1 MADGGENVGTSDQPH
16 SPTKED
22 LSKCF
27 AKYDMDDKKRLVA
40 YIFNHENFKNN
51 HPESREGSS
60 KDTEAFIAALIKLGF
75 SERDV
80 TVFKDKTADEML
92 NAFKNV
98 NEVGTRNPVG
108 CFVCAIMSHG
118 RENDQLCAYD
128 RDVGL
133 YDLLSCLTPVKCPS
147 LRKVPKLIFVQAC
160 RGGEIDE
167 GACVTD
173 GPETEVNE
181 TLSNIPIM
189 PDLLVFHS
197 SYNKYSSFRNE
208 TNGSCFM
215 KTLSKALSEFGTER
229 ELLTLLTAV
238 SYYVAS
244 EKFETKRNPELE
256 EKQMPQIM
264 STLLKQLKFEPRR
277 ENASSKA
284 QLYSARYVA
293 ATTTMDA
300 VSGDGNTGAKFHLP
314 TEEDLMKCFDK
325 YDMKH
330 IKRGVVY
337 IFNNEN
343 FKDSKKLPT
352 RHGSSKDTE
361 DFKTALIHLGF
372 HETDINVYT
381 DATKKEMFGALED
394 FHNDNPDI
402 KGNIDCFIC
411 AILSHGGENDIIYG
425 YEGEVELDEML
436 SYLRPDRCP
445 SLTGIPKL
453 IFIQACRGS
462 KIDVGVEKKDGFGFG
477 FEEKPPKIP
486 IMADMLVFHSSYK
499 EYPSI
504 RDKQKGSWFMQTLS
518 KVLKKYGAEYE
529 IMKLLAAVCNHVATL
544 EYQSLDNPEYDSCK
558 QMPQIMSTL
567 RKELKFEL
575 RM

>member
-1 MADGGENVGTSDQPH
+1 
-16 SPTKED
+16 
-22 LSKCF
+22 
-27 AKYDMDDKKRLVA
+27 MDDKKRLVA

-197 SYNKYSSFRNE
+197 SYNKYSSFRNK
-208 TNGSCFM
+208 TNGTCFM
-215 KTLSKALSEFGTER
+215 ETLSEALSEYGTER

-244 EKFETKRNPELE
+244 EEFKTKRNPELE

-284 QLYSARYVA
+284 RKRSRSPL
-293 ATTTMDA
+293 
-300 VSGDGNTGAKFHLP
+300 
-314 TEEDLMKCFDK
+314 EETD
-325 YDMKH
+325 
-330 IKRGVVY
+330 
-337 IFNNEN
+337 
-343 FKDSKKLPT
+343 
-352 RHGSSKDTE
+352 GSSKKRPRKPT
-361 DFKTALIHLGF
+361 LIR
-372 HETDINVYT
+372 TTPRTYKYTYINTV
-381 DATKKEMFGALED
+381 
-394 FHNDNPDI
+394 
-402 KGNIDCFIC
+402 IC
-411 AILSHGGENDIIYG
+411 T
-425 YEGEVELDEML
+425 VM
-436 SYLRPDRCP
+436 
-445 SLTGIPKL
+445 
-453 IFIQACRGS
+453 
-462 KIDVGVEKKDGFGFG
+462 
-477 FEEKPPKIP
+477 
-486 IMADMLVFHSSYK
+486 
-499 EYPSI
+499 
-504 RDKQKGSWFMQTLS
+504 
-518 KVLKKYGAEYE
+518 
-529 IMKLLAAVCNHVATL
+529 
-544 EYQSLDNPEYDSCK
+544 
-558 QMPQIMSTL
+558 
-567 RKELKFEL
+567 
-575 RM
+575 